1 MGCNIDEISRADLH
15 QKVKWLTVK
24 QRIYIRSAMILH
36 NSLYS
41 GKPLTIYEQLHRFDI
56 PHDYNTRFSLKSK
69 KDDRLLKKPICKK
82 KTFLARSFISRA
94 IDIWNNLDLQT
105 RLIETKD
112 RFKSTLLKQISWF
125 I

>member
-1 MGCNIDEISRADLH
+1 
-15 QKVKWLTVK
+15 
-24 QRIYIRSAMILH
+24 MILH

-41 GKPLTIYEQLHRFDI
+41 GKSLTIYEQLHRVDI

-69 KDDRLLKKPICKK
+69 KDDRLLKKPISKK